1 MRHFGLIGHP
11 LGHSRSAELFNER
24 FRRERIDAEYTLYDI
39 AEIDSVR
46 EVVHG
51 LSGFNVTIPY
61 KKSIMRYL
69 DRLDAEAEAIG
80 AVNCVKLCGDG
91 TLCGYN
97 TDAEGIRAALSGVGS
112 LRGESALVL
121 GSGGAAAA
129 VIHVLSELGVDVRTV
144 SRSRERGDLSYED
157 LTPEIVGG
165 CRLIVNATP
174 VGMYP
179 NVSERPDI
187 PYSAITPRHVLFD
200 LIYNP
205 AVTEFLRAGAAM
217 GAHTINGEEMFLRQA
232 EASWHHWNH

>member
-11 LGHSRSAELFNER
+11 LGHSRSAELFNGR
-24 FRRERIDAEYTLYDI
+24 FRRECVDAEYTLYDL
-39 AEIDSVR
+39 ESVDKVR
-46 EVVHG
+46 DIVG
-51 LSGFNVTIPY
+51 RLSGFNVTIPY

-80 AVNCVKLCGDG
+80 AVNCVKVCEDG

-97 TDAEGIRAALSGVGS
+97 TDAEGIRAALSGIDC

-129 VIHVLSELGVDVRTV
+129 VVHVLKGMGVNVRTV
-144 SRSRERGDLSYED
+144 SRSRERGDLSYSD
-157 LTPEIVGG
+157 LTEDAIAGS
-165 CRLIVNATP
+165 RLIVNATP

-179 NVSERPDI
+179 AVSARPDI
-187 PYSAITPRHVLFD
+187 PYRAITSRHILFD

-205 AVTEFLRAGAAM
+205 VRTEFLMAGAAA
-217 GAHTINGEEMFLRQA
+217 GARIINGEEMFLRQA
-232 EASWHHWNH
+232 DASWSHWNH

>member
-11 LGHSRSAELFNER
+11 LGHSRSAELFNGR
-24 FRRERIDAEYTLYDI
+24 FRREGIDAEYTLYDLP
-39 AEIDSVR
+39 DMDNVR
-46 EVVHG
+46 EAVKG

-61 KKSIMRYL
+61 KKSIIRYL
-69 DRLDAEAEAIG
+69 DRLDTEAEAIG
-80 AVNCVKLCGDG
+80 AVNCVKVCGDG

-97 TDAEGIRAALSGVGS
+97 TDAEGIRVALSGVGS

-129 VIHVLSELGVDVRTV
+129 AVHVLAELGMEVRTV
-144 SRSRERGDLSYED
+144 SRSRGRGDLTYSD
-157 LTPEIVGG
+157 LTEDIVGG

-187 PYSAITPRHVLFD
+187 PYSAITPQHVLFD

-205 AVTEFLRAGAAM
+205 CMTEFLKAGAAM

-232 EASWHHWNH
+232 EASWRHWNH

>member
-1 MRHFGLIGHP
+1 MKSWQIPVSWEMCGTVTVQ
-11 LGHSRSAELFNER
+11 AN
-24 FRRERIDAEYTLYDI
+24 TL
-39 AEIDSVR
+39 
-46 EVVHG
+46 
-51 LSGFNVTIPY
+51 
-61 KKSIMRYL
+61 
-69 DRLDAEAEAIG
+69 AEAMEIARDT
-80 AVNCVKLCGDG
+80 DG
-91 TLCGYN
+91 KIPLPD
-97 TDAEGIRAALSGVGS
+97 DAYYVDGSWDLSYDDVEGIRAALSGVGS
-112 LRGESALVL
+112 LCGESALVL

-129 VIHVLSELGVDVRTV
+129 VIHVLSGLGVDVCTV